1 MKKISCILIL
11 LNIFILIGCTASHN
25 VPSSKDYMPLSIGN
39 KWTYGSKSENV
50 FEKQKIEF
58 IKEIVGIDTFHNR
71 SYFKMKNEY
80 FAKDSIFTFFYF
92 QRISADTLF
101 SLYYDGLSNSYL
113 EFIEAIFSLNIGDT
127 TCIYSPENF
136 TEKCREYIIV
146 TNKTEYDFEILHD
159 TNEAI
164 HEEQWFTYE
173 RGLGIVIIRSAW
185 GGTTELLE
193 YEIR

>member
-1 MKKISCILIL
+1 MEKTSCIIIL
-11 LNIFILIGCTASHN
+11 LNIFIQIGCTASNN

-39 KWTYGSKSENV
+39 KWTYGSESEYV

-58 IKEIVGIDTFHNR
+58 IKEIVNIDTILNR
-71 SYFKMKNEY
+71 IYFKVKNEY
-80 FAKDSIFTFFYF
+80 LAKDSNFTFFYY

-136 TEKCREYIIV
+136 SEKCREYIIV
-146 TNKTEYDFEILHD
+146 TNKTEDDFEILH
-159 TNEAI
+159 NNIEASD
-164 HEEQWFTYE
+164 EEQWYTYK
-173 RGLGIVIIRSAW
+173 RGFGIVIIRSAW